1 MGSNLGEPKFDSLFV
16 NNWGGLNMKGWRKLS
31 NGP

>member
-1 MGSNLGEPKFDSLFV
+1 
-16 NNWGGLNMKGWRKLS
+16 LNMKGWRKLS